1 MKTSRPKSETT
12 PSRKKLAAD
21 RKSNKRE
28 EAEAAANRL
37 TLLQQQQDDVL
48 AKMANCT
55 TAEYATLAREYS
67 RLQYSIERETA
78 DNEAAQWRKDA
89 AARESRIVTNYGQFK
104 LNK

>member
-48 AKMANCT
+48 ARMANCT
-55 TAEYATLAREYS
+55 TAEYPALAREYS
-67 RLQYSIERETA
+67 RLQYSIEREEA
-78 DNEAAQWRKDA
+78 DNEAAEWRKNA
-89 AARESRIVTNYGQFK
+89 AAHESRIVPNYGQFR
-104 LNK
+104 LSR